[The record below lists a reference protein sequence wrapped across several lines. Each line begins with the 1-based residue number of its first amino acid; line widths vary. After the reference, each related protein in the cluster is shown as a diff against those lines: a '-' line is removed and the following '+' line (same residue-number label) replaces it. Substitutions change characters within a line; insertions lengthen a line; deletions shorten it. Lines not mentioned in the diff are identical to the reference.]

1 MEPKILYLGT
11 IKQKFEEAIVIF
23 EITNFEFTKMISFML
38 KEKELNWGPK
48 MLYFCIF
55 ELEFEKNYCHIRND
69 TFEFVKMD
77 SFMFKVQ
84 SCKLKKH

>member
-1 MEPKILYLGT
+1 
-11 IKQKFEEAIVIF
+11 
-23 EITNFEFTKMISFML
+23 ML